1 MLKNPFVIYILAF
14 GGVLAVYQ
22 LGWSQLYPSLSL
34 GMLAFFGLTFL
45 VAAAL
50 VIAVFND
57 VEDVRDYQPGQISSY
72 ILLLLVCVYAADFI
86 YAREL
91 PLLSLVAGTY
101 KYGSF
106 PGFPTLHVFA
116 VTFSGA
122 FASIRFADF
131 LYEHGGQRWR
141 YLLESLI
148 PLTYFALL
156 NYRGPVVLALMSWAF
171 IYVIRRGSLGPVRFL
186 SVVALA
192 TVSLFLFGAFGDV
205 RTGGIEKLGK
215 PTRSFV
221 ESGVPRTYFWGYI
234 YFTSPLANFQYT
246 VDTADPEYKLKD
258 TLEFVAAELLPDFL
272 SNRILPWSDAERRA
286 TPEIGRGLNVATIY
300 ARSYLYFGW
309 VGVFMMFYWFI
320 ICILLYLRM
329 ILKSRYGVPSLAL
342 LNTLIFFCT
351 FDNMI
356 AQTFLVFQL
365 IWPLLLPL
373 FPGRNSWRLGK
384 RPQGGGDIKSH
395 SQMRLLVSE
404 EPG

>member
-14 GGVLAVYQ
+14 SGALAVYQ
-22 LGWSQLYPSLSL
+22 LGWSQLYPSLSPGVL
-34 GMLAFFGLTFL
+34 VFLSLTFL

-50 VIAVFND
+50 AMAVFHD
-57 VEDVRDYQPGQISSY
+57 VEDVRDYQPGQISPY
-72 ILLLLVCVYAADFI
+72 ILLVLVCVYAADFI

-106 PGFPTLHVFA
+106 PGLPTLHVFA

-122 FASIRFADF
+122 LASIRFADF
-131 LYEHGGQRWR
+131 LYAHGGQRWR
-141 YLLESLI
+141 YLFESLI

-156 NYRGPVVLALMSWAF
+156 NYRGAIVLALISWAF
-171 IYVIRRGSLGPVRFL
+171 IYIIRRGRLGPVRFL

-192 TVSLFLFGAFGDV
+192 MVSLFLFGAFGDV

-215 PTRSFV
+215 PTRSFA

-246 VDTADPEYKLKD
+246 VDTADPEFKLKD
-258 TLEFVAAELLPDFL
+258 SLEFVAAELLPDFL
-272 SNRILPWSDAERRA
+272 SNRILPLLGAERRA
-286 TPEIGRGLNVATIY
+286 TPEIGPGLNVATIY
-300 ARSYLYFGW
+300 GRSYLYFGW
-309 VGVFMMFYWFI
+309 IGVFMMFYWLI
-320 ICILLYLRM
+320 MCILLYLWM
-329 ILKSRYGVPSLAL
+329 ILKSPYGVPSLAL

-356 AQTFLVFQL
+356 AQTFLGLQL

-373 FPGRNSWRLGK
+373 LPRRIFSRLGTV
-384 RPQGGGDIKSH
+384 RTDGGRIRSGLPVASLP
-395 SQMRLLVSE
+395 SQN
-404 EPG
+404 PG